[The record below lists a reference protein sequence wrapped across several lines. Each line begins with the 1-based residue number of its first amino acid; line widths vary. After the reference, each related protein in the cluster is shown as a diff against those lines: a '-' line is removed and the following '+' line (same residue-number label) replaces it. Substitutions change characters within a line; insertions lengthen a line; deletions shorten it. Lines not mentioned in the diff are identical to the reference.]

1 MPTTRNVGAL
11 DGSDQQLFS
20 VAGNGD
26 LGIGIWAT
34 LYLEFQVDQ
43 PDQECYRD
51 GPSSAG
57 SWSQEELLA
66 YHLSVALPDRQTT
79 RELQN
84 DYYAVRQILSSTR
97 STEPPLFTSVTTDEG
112 VRREAAVR
120 RATGEWLAMRSA
132 LIHHLPPDALF
143 LKDGRLNSQTE
154 QAAHWVD
161 QTGRLAARNKV
172 RAVAVVKSGAIY
184 GLSPK

>member
-1 MPTTRNVGAL
+1 MEIYEHNVSALGRTVERGLKRPIIEIPAYRTVGPALLPATRSVGAL

-20 VAGNGD
+20 VVTNGD

-34 LYLEFQVDQ
+34 LYLEFEVEQ

-66 YHLSVALPDRQTT
+66 YHLSIALPDRQTT

-97 STEPPLFTSVTTDEG
+97 ATEPLSS
-112 VRREAAVR
+112 R
-120 RATGEWLAMRSA
+120 RSA
-132 LIHHLPPDALF
+132 PTRECGGRPPCDAQRASG
-143 LKDGRLNSQTE
+143 GR
-154 QAAHWVD
+154 
-161 QTGRLAARNKV
+161 
-172 RAVAVVKSGAIY
+172 
-184 GLSPK
+184 